1 MKAYS
6 MDLRAKIVESV
17 RRGGASKSETA
28 HRFRVNRSM
37 VGRYLK
43 QLDEE
48 GALGAKKAT
57 SKPLKLNEGVIRL
70 LEEDIKAPSMGYLQA
85 ERRISLCSLWG

>member
-1 MKAYS
+1 
-6 MDLRAKIVESV
+6 
-17 RRGGASKSETA
+17 
-28 HRFRVNRSM
+28 M

-48 GALGAKKAT
+48 GALGDKKAT
-57 SKPLKLNEGVIRL
+57 SKPSKLNEGVIRL
-70 LEEDIKAPSMGYLQA
+70 LEEDIKAPSMGCLQT